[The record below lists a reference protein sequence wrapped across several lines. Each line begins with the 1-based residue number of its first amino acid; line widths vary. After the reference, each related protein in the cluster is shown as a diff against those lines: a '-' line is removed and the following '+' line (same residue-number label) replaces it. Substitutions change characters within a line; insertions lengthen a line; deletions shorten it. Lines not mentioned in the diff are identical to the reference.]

1 MATQEEI
8 LEARLPLPLLPAAPV
23 RPVRLMRPKKRANLT
38 SFWFLSMKRRKS
50 MSSKSSARSADWVS
64 KKRKTLLKPAAKPLK
79 RAFPKRMRPLLKR
92 SWKKPEP
99 KSRSNKFLLFRPS
112 GRKVFPDKE
121 LKVSFYQSTK
131 RQSVSLFP
139 CKAEADCL
147 FI

>member
-8 LEARLPLPLLPAAPV
+8 LEAV
-23 RPVRLMRPKKRANLT
+23 QLMQPKRRANLT
-38 SFWFLSMKRRKS
+38 SFWFLLMKQRKS
-50 MSSKSSARSADWVS
+50 MSSKSFARSADWVS

-92 SWKKPEP
+92 SWKKPEL
-99 KSRSNKFLLFRPS
+99 KSRSNNFSLFRPL
-112 GRKVFPDKE
+112 GRKAFCSDKK

-139 CKAEADCL
+139 DKAEADCCL
-147 FI
+147 YKGDGTR